1 MGPKSLNAQNNLI
14 GPYIQRGNPSKES
27 GLTKIWA
34 AAGEV
39 GSPALV

>member
-1 MGPKSLNAQNNLI
+1 MGPKSLNARNNLI
-14 GPYIQRGNPSKES
+14 GPCVQGGNPSKES

-34 AAGEV
+34 TAEV